1 MLLRNYKSALLSLA
15 IISVVGATAVSTSA
29 EARERQ
35 DRKSSQKEE
44 NRYPDATREE
54 PKVKGSPKV
63 QKDLQTLITTYNC
76 AAEEPDPK
84 NCKGPKLK
92 DEDQVKADLSSAR
105 AKADELIANPAATD
119 YDKAIAA
126 QLASQAAY
134 SLDDTPGTVA
144 YLKQAIQL
152 NALDNNSHYQ
162 LMYML
167 AGVQLQED
175 QLAEGLA
182 MLDRYFAETKSQKP
196 EDFALKG
203 QALYQAERYAE
214 AIPVLKQAIDSSPE
228 PKDNWRQLLMAS
240 YVEAGQAG
248 EATKLAES
256 IAAKSPNDK
265 KAQLNLANIYLQ
277 ADQYDKAAEVMEKLR
292 TAGQLTEEKDYRVL
306 YSTYA
311 NLDGKEKEVIAV
323 INDGLQK
330 NILKPDQ
337 QTYLALA
344 QSYYY
349 SDQIAPAIAAW
360 QKAAPLSKDGETYL
374 NLAKVFWQEDRI
386 PEAKQAAKAA
396 LDKGVK
402 KPEDARKII
411 ALP

>member
-1 MLLRNYKSALLSLA
+1 M
-15 IISVVGATAVSTSA
+15 
-29 EARERQ
+29 
-35 DRKSSQKEE
+35 
-44 NRYPDATREE
+44 
-54 PKVKGSPKV
+54 
-63 QKDLQTLITTYNC
+63 
-76 AAEEPDPK
+76 
-84 NCKGPKLK
+84 
-92 DEDQVKADLSSAR
+92 
-105 AKADELIANPAATD
+105 
-119 YDKAIAA
+119 
-126 QLASQAAY
+126 
-134 SLDDTPGTVA
+134 
-144 YLKQAIQL
+144 
-152 NALDNNSHYQ
+152 
-162 LMYML
+162 
-167 AGVQLQED
+167 
-175 QLAEGLA
+175 
-182 MLDRYFAETKSQKP
+182 
-196 EDFALKG
+196 
-203 QALYQAERYAE
+203 
-214 AIPVLKQAIDSSPE
+214 
-228 PKDNWRQLLMAS
+228 
-240 YVEAGQAG
+240 
-248 EATKLAES
+248 
-256 IAAKSPNDK
+256 
-265 KAQLNLANIYLQ
+265 
-277 ADQYDKAAEVMEKLR
+277 
-292 TAGQLTEEKDYRVL
+292 L

>member
-1 MLLRNYKSALLSLA
+1 M
-15 IISVVGATAVSTSA
+15 
-29 EARERQ
+29 
-35 DRKSSQKEE
+35 
-44 NRYPDATREE
+44 
-54 PKVKGSPKV
+54 
-63 QKDLQTLITTYNC
+63 
-76 AAEEPDPK
+76 
-84 NCKGPKLK
+84 
-92 DEDQVKADLSSAR
+92 
-105 AKADELIANPAATD
+105 
-119 YDKAIAA
+119 
-126 QLASQAAY
+126 
-134 SLDDTPGTVA
+134 
-144 YLKQAIQL
+144 
-152 NALDNNSHYQ
+152 
-162 LMYML
+162 
-167 AGVQLQED
+167 
-175 QLAEGLA
+175 
-182 MLDRYFAETKSQKP
+182 
-196 EDFALKG
+196 LKG
-203 QALYQAERYAE
+203 QALYQSERYAE

-228 PKDNWRQLLMAS
+228 PKDNWLQLLMAS
-240 YVEAGQAG
+240 YAEAGQAG

-256 IAAKSPNDK
+256 IAAKSPDDK
-265 KAQLNLANIYLQ
+265 KAQLNLANVYLQ
-277 ADQYDKAAEVMEKLR
+277 ADQYDKAAVVMEKLR
-292 TAGQLTEEKDYRVL
+292 SAGQLTEEKDYRVL